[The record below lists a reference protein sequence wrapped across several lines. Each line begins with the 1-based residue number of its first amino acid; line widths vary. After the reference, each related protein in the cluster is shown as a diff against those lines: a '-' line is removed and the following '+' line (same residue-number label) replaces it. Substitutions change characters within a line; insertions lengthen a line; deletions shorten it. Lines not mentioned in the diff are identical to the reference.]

1 MEMDKNWS
9 KPKVYLS
16 LRDTQE
22 SLDIFQQQL
31 SQNVFINIDADC
43 LIYAISLIN
52 YLTKQL
58 ISLIVIK

>member
-16 LRDTQE
+16 FRDTQE

-31 SQNVFINIDADC
+31 SQNVFINIDTNC

-52 YLTKQL
+52 YLTK
-58 ISLIVIK
+58 